1 MSNPESNTPESNT
14 PESNSPESTQP
25 DSNAT
30 DLDDPVQA
38 DTRSTHADTQ
48 PGRSGGTSWRRVVV
62 WWNRMRVMTA
72 KEFLQLYRDRIL
84 IVFMIYAFTL
94 EVYLA
99 GAGVS
104 MQLQDAGM
112 RVHDSDHSFASR
124 ELIHR
129 FRPPQFRID
138 GEVFNEAES
147 VELLDRGEA
156 MMVLDIPPQ
165 FQETLL
171 SGNTTSLQMQIDTSN
186 PVLGFL
192 ASSYGQ
198 QIVGQYGLEVAMER
212 EGININGLAA
222 PIIHEEHRV
231 WYNANQNDAWF
242 MSLVE
247 MLNVITMFAILLP
260 ASAMA
265 REKERGTVEQLL
277 VSPLSTFQMMF
288 PKVLAMTS
296 VILVGTLLT
305 IHLILQPF
313 FGVPFRGSLT
323 LFMAVTAIY
332 VFTTAGIG
340 MLLATIARNLAQV
353 GMLTALI
360 FIPMVFLSGAWTPP
374 ENMPPFLRAI
384 SSVAPLH
391 HYIDASLG
399 IMLKGSGISILWDS
413 ILAIALFGVV
423 IYGLS
428 MGYFR
433 RQFG

>member
-1 MSNPESNTPESNT
+1 MSEPL
-14 PESNSPESTQP
+14 P
-25 DSNAT
+25 DGHQEPKKQNA
-30 DLDDPVQA
+30 
-38 DTRSTHADTQ
+38 
-48 PGRSGGTSWRRVVV
+48 RSGQGDESQPPHVHYSTSTRTFVV
-62 WWNRMRVMTA
+62 WWNRMRVMTI
-72 KEFLQLYRDRIL
+72 KEYLQLYRDRIL
-84 IVFMIYAFTL
+84 IVFMVYAFTL
-94 EVYLA
+94 EVFLA
-99 GAGVS
+99 GSGVS
-104 MQLQDAGM
+104 MQLQNAALW
-112 RVHDSDHSFASR
+112 VHDSDHSFASR

-129 FRPPQFRID
+129 FRPPQFSIE
-138 GEVFNEAES
+138 GEVLNHNES
-147 VELLDRGEA
+147 IELLDRGEA

-165 FQETLL
+165 FQESLL
-171 SGNTTSLQMQIDTSN
+171 ASETTNVQLQIDTSN

-192 ASSYGQ
+192 ATSYGE
-198 QIVGQYGLEVAMER
+198 QIVGQYGLEAAMQR
-212 EGININGLAA
+212 EGISLNEQAA

-242 MSLVE
+242 MSVVE

-296 VILVGTLLT
+296 VILVGTLIT
-305 IHLILQPF
+305 IHLVLQPF

-374 ENMPPFLRAI
+374 ENMPSVLRAVSAI
-384 SSVAPLH
+384 APLH

-399 IMLKGSGISILWDS
+399 IMLKGSGIGLLWDS
-413 ILAIALFGVV
+413 ILAIALFGAA

-433 RQFG
+433 RQLG

>member
-1 MSNPESNTPESNT
+1 
-14 PESNSPESTQP
+14 
-25 DSNAT
+25 
-30 DLDDPVQA
+30 
-38 DTRSTHADTQ
+38 
-48 PGRSGGTSWRRVVV
+48 
-62 WWNRMRVMTA
+62 MTT

-104 MQLQDAGM
+104 MQLQDAAM

-138 GEVFNEAES
+138 GEVFNHNES

-165 FQETLL
+165 FQESLL
-171 SGNTTSLQMQIDTSN
+171 SGETTSVQMQIDTTN

-192 ASSYGQ
+192 ATSYGE
-198 QIVGQYGLEVAMER
+198 QIVGKYGLETAMKR
-212 EGININGLAA
+212 EGMNLNGLAT
-222 PIIHEEHRV
+222 PVIHEEHRV

-242 MSLVE
+242 MSVVE

-296 VILVGTLLT
+296 VILVGTLIT

-313 FGVPFRGSLT
+313 FGVPFRGSLA
-323 LFMAVTAIY
+323 LFMAVTAVY

-374 ENMPPFLRAI
+374 ENMPPFLRAV

-399 IMLKGSGISILWDS
+399 IMLKGSGVTLLWDS
-413 ILAIALFGVV
+413 ILAIALFGLV

-428 MGYFR
+428 VGYFR
-433 RQFG
+433 KQFG

>member
-1 MSNPESNTPESNT
+1 MSTTISGSQEEEQEHRQSSQE
-14 PESNSPESTQP
+14 
-25 DSNAT
+25 
-30 DLDDPVQA
+30 
-38 DTRSTHADTQ
+38 TRRANRIR
-48 PGRSGGTSWRRVVV
+48 GLVV
-62 WWNRMRVMTA
+62 WWNRMRVMTI
-72 KEFLQLYRDRIL
+72 KEYLQLYRDRIL

-94 EVYLA
+94 EVFLA
-99 GAGVS
+99 GSGVS
-104 MQLQDAGM
+104 MQLQNAALQ
-112 RVHDSDHSFASR
+112 VHDSDHSFASR

-138 GEVFNEAES
+138 GEVLNHGES
-147 VELLDRGEA
+147 IDLLDRGEA

-165 FQETLL
+165 FQESLL
-171 SGNTTSLQMQIDTSN
+171 SGDTASVQLQIDTSN

-192 ASSYGQ
+192 ATSYGE
-198 QIVGQYGLEVAMER
+198 QIAGQYGLEAATKR
-212 EGININGLAA
+212 EGIGVNQQVA
-222 PIIHEEHRV
+222 PIIQEEHRV

-242 MSLVE
+242 MSVVE

-265 REKERGTVEQLL
+265 REKERGTIEQLM

-296 VILVGTLLT
+296 VILVGTFIT
-305 IHLILQPF
+305 IHLILQPC

-323 LFMAVTAIY
+323 LFMVVTAVY

-374 ENMPPFLRAI
+374 ENMPSVLRAL
-384 SSVAPLH
+384 SAVAPLH

-399 IMLKGSGISILWDS
+399 IMLKGSGIGLLWDS
-413 ILAIALFGVV
+413 ILAIALFGAA

-428 MGYFR
+428 MSYFR
-433 RQFG
+433 RQLG